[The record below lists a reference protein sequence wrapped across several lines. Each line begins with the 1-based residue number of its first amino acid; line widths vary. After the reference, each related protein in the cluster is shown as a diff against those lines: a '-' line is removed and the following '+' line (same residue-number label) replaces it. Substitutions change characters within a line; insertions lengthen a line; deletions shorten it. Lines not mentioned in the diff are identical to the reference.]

1 MLQKKLPHPL
11 PKTSQHRFVLQN
23 HSAYSETPKHS
34 EIFGIVLMLGRANL
48 SSVRLVLMLGARVF
62 KEGWAL
68 TPLAVYQC
76 INLGTTNR
84 EVN

>member
-1 MLQKKLPHPL
+1 
-11 PKTSQHRFVLQN
+11 
-23 HSAYSETPKHS
+23 
-34 EIFGIVLMLGRANL
+34 MLGITNL

-76 INLGTTNR
+76 INLGTTNAQKIDR
-84 EVN
+84 L